1 MVQRSYQTPSSNV
14 LVDLPSYYAPRSEQS
29 FAMDERNKEKRQVPL
44 RAA

>member
-1 MVQRSYQTPSSNV
+1 MVQSSYQTPSNNV

-29 FAMDERNKEKRQVPL
+29 FAMEETKRQLPL